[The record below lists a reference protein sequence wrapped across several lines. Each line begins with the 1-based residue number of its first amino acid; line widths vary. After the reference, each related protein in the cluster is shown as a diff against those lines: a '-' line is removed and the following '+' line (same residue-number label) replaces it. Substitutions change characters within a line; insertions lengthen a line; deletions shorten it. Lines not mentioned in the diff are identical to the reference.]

1 MTDKEYQKFNRRYN
15 KFINNNLPTPF
26 WDDERQVKEYVYFYN
41 DKSLTNNNSKL
52 EVNQN
57 LTDALGDIA
66 FTSLY
71 YPYTSKCVKYEN
83 KRQEVYICHN
93 HSHSFEDVVNDLYF
107 SPKSFKISK
116 KEEIYY
122 SKQELEY
129 LKRVQKYL
137 LFIGLKDINTLEISQ
152 SRYQN
157 KIHQKYENAFIYKF
171 NDYAL
176 KKILNA
182 KRDFRLIEYYKGF
195 KPKIYKSNEYQALIV
210 DKNNNFKLFVEF
222 TYDELKKYKDIK
234 KLCNNKELK
243 DNDKVIICH
252 FKILE
257 IFK

>member
-15 KFINNNLPTPF
+15 KFMNNNLPTPF
-26 WDDERQVKEYVYFYN
+26 WDDERQVKEYIYFYN

-52 EVNQN
+52 EINQN

-66 FTSLY
+66 FTGLY

-83 KRQEVYICHN
+83 NTQEECIEHN
-93 HSHSFEDVVNDLYF
+93 HAHSFEDVVNDLYF
-107 SPKSFKISK
+107 YPESFKISK

-122 SKQELEY
+122 SEQELEY

-137 LFIGLKDINTLEISQ
+137 LFIGLKDISTIEISQ

-171 NDYAL
+171 NDFTL
-176 KKILNA
+176 KKIMNG
-182 KRDFRLIEYYKGF
+182 KRDFRLVEYYKGF
-195 KPKIYKSNEYQALIV
+195 KSKIYKPNEYQALIV

-222 TYDELKKYKDIK
+222 TYDEVKKYKDIK
-234 KLCNNKELK
+234 KLSNSKELK

-257 IFK
+257 TFK